1 MKPVV
6 PVTTQFGGCCL
17 VKLILIIE
25 KLLGFRHRSPGKAVG
40 YFYIQFHRCFGVREI
55 TACIFQVHLPTSGK
69 RPSQFGDEGTDLF
82 FRMEGKSEVD
92 KQVGFEDTM
101 ILGVKLV
108 NETVVGLLGFKHFP
122 GGLQDQPLL
131 FAEIQVEGRR

>member
-1 MKPVV
+1 
-6 PVTTQFGGCCL
+6 
-17 VKLILIIE
+17 
-25 KLLGFRHRSPGKAVG
+25 
-40 YFYIQFHRCFGVREI
+40 
-55 TACIFQVHLPTSGK
+55 
-69 RPSQFGDEGTDLF
+69 
-82 FRMEGKSEVD
+82 MEGKSEVD

-122 GGLQDQPLL
+122 GSLHDQPLL